1 MDTKAILPYDN
12 TNPLSIEKYAKQLIG
27 MTFAQVLK
35 SEILQRQNADN
46 NVHTQD
52 SYYYESKVAKGS
64 LGHLLEQYYF
74 HYNINSDSDADFS
87 EAGVELKAT
96 PFKKE

>member
-52 SYYYESKVAKGS
+52 SYYYESKAAKGS
-64 LGHLLEQYYF
+64 FCLLYT
-74 HYNINSDSDADFS
+74 SPSPRD
-87 EAGVELKAT
+87 
-96 PFKKE
+96 